1 MQLQRYECSFKI
13 HLQMIMLLYDFSY
26 FLKLL
31 SARHVYGPVYDET
44 SFLSV

>member
-1 MQLQRYECSFKI
+1 MQLQRYECTFKI

-26 FLKLL
+26 FKLL